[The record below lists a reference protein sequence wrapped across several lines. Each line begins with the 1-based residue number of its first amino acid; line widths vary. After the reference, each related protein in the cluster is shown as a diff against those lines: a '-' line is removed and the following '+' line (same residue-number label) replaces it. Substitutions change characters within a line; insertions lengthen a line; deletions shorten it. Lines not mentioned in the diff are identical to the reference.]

1 MDSLRRFVALAVALA
16 AVVLLLVW
24 GAWLVLLRA
33 SEPARTRPAGYAE
46 RQQLGPG
53 QLLLLGLVALAALV
67 LLALTKRP

>member
-1 MDSLRRFVALAVALA
+1 MDGLRRMVGLAVALA
-16 AVVLLLVW
+16 ALALLLVW

-33 SEPARTRPAGYAE
+33 SEPARARLAGYAE

>member
-1 MDSLRRFVALAVALA
+1 MVGLAIALA
-16 AVVLLLVW
+16 AVVTIIIW
-24 GAWLVLLRA
+24 GTWLVLLRA
-33 SEPARTRPAGYAE
+33 SEPARARLAGYAE